1 MSDDVLECFLKS
13 DEQQIESSNLYR
25 DAAVYFAD
33 IVYPVVLEKVCN
45 LANETNF
52 YVCCEYDG
60 YEAVIS
66 DNLDNVKSYRVPE
79 IPLINNFLSEI
90 DVEINIEW
98 DAEKNDVFDV
108 DGCLMMVDDEELLS
122 HGLVYVNAKI
132 PSDPFVAKRTV
143 KALYQE
149 IICVLVHEL
158 RHAVQRILWGWPH
171 EDCEDLISH
180 MSSISEIDARVEEII
195 SCIENSQNTTLD
207 TFESIASRYIK
218 KYLLRNAKDISME
231 NFNSMF
237 AKMLKDHRDYFQ
249 KRIRSSYMAQPT

>member
-13 DEQQIESSNLYR
+13 DEQQVESSNLYR

-45 LANETNF
+45 LANQTNF

-60 YEAVIS
+60 YEAVVS
-66 DNLDNVKSYRVPE
+66 DNLDNVKTHKVPE
-79 IPLINNFLSEI
+79 IQLINNFLSDL

-108 DGCLMMVDDEELLS
+108 DGCLMMVDDEELMS

-132 PSDPFVAKRTV
+132 PSDPFVAKRTI
-143 KALYQE
+143 KALHQE
-149 IICVLVHEL
+149 IVCVLVHEL
-158 RHAVQRILWGWPH
+158 RHAVQRIVWGWVH
-171 EDCEDLISH
+171 EESDDLKNH
-180 MSSISEIDARVEEII
+180 MSCISEIDARVEEMIC
-195 SCIENSQNTTLD
+195 CIERSQDTTLD
-207 TFESIASRYIK
+207 VFESIATKYIK
-218 KYLLRNAKDISME
+218 KYLLRNAKDISIE
-231 NFNSMF
+231 SFNSLF

-249 KRIRSSYMAQPT
+249 KRIRVSYMSQPN